1 MMSNTTMVVLIVAL
15 AMSVPIVRVISN
27 AVLQWRKAQKIDAA
41 DLATS
46 KRALDGLRQRV
57 SALEAIVTD
66 RGYVLDDEIRA
77 LGDAVVDR
85 PVSSR
90 SHASGASS
98 RPSHGRSGARETDV

>member
-1 MMSNTTMVVLIVAL
+1 MMSSTTMVVLIVAL

-46 KRALDGLRQRV
+46 ERALDDLHQRV

-66 RGYVLDDEIRA
+66 RGHVLDDEIRA
-77 LGDAVVDR
+77 LD
-85 PVSSR
+85 
-90 SHASGASS
+90 GA
-98 RPSHGRSGARETDV
+98 AAETLP